1 MATTTRSWNTT
12 ELKEKAKTHLLHSV
26 SNLKQVREHGPLVL
40 ANGEG
45 VYLWDTDG
53 KRYIDGFAG
62 LWNVNI
68 GHGRSELGRAMA
80 EQVDEVAFVPTFF
93 GLAAP
98 RTIELAARLGALFPG
113 SINHFNFT
121 SGGSESIET
130 ALKIARYYWFLQ
142 GRADKIKILS
152 RNMAYHGIA
161 MGALAATGI
170 PAYHQGFGPATPG
183 FIHLTAPY
191 AYRNAVGL
199 GGEEF
204 VDKLIEELEQTIAR
218 EGAETI
224 AAMVGEPVQGAGGVV
239 PPPASYWPRV
249 AETLKKHD
257 ILLIADEVICGF
269 GRTGTM
275 FGHVTYDYSP
285 DIAAFAKGITS
296 GYVPLGGVGVT
307 DAIWDVLSEPDK
319 LFMHGFTY
327 SGHPVAC
334 AAALVNLDIIEG
346 ERLPENAGVQG
357 ARLLEGLKKEL
368 GDHPHVG
375 EIRGKGLMVII
386 EMVNDRESKAK
397 FDPALNIGGKLQA
410 ATRERGLIVRANND
424 GIAFAPPLIISADE
438 VDAVIDATAGAIHA
452 TLG

>member
-1 MATTTRSWNTT
+1 MASVTKTWNTA
-12 ELKEKAKTHLLHSV
+12 ELKAQGKAHLLNSL
-26 SNLKQVREHGPLVL
+26 SNLKLVRENGPLVIGR
-40 ANGEG
+40 GEG

-53 KRYIDGFAG
+53 KQYIDGFAG

-68 GHGRSELGRAMA
+68 GHGRVELGQAML
-80 EQVDEVAFVPTFF
+80 EQVEEVAFVPTFF

-98 RTIELAARLGALFPG
+98 ATIELAARLGGMFPG
-113 SINHFNFT
+113 KINHFNFT

-130 ALKIARYYWFLQ
+130 ALKIARYYWFLK
-142 GRADKIKILS
+142 GKADKVKILS

-183 FIHLTAPY
+183 FVHLSAPY
-191 AYRNAVGL
+191 AYRNGEGL
-199 GGEEF
+199 SETEF
-204 VDKLIEELEQTIAR
+204 VDKLVEELEQTIAR

-239 PPPASYWPRV
+239 PPPVSYWPRMIEV
-249 AETLKKHD
+249 LKKHN

-275 FGHVTYDYSP
+275 FGHLTYGYEP
-285 DIAAFAKGITS
+285 DLAAFAKGITS

-307 DAIWDVLSEPDK
+307 DEIWDVLSEPDR

-334 AAALVNLDIIEG
+334 NAALANLDIIEN
-346 ERLPENAGVQG
+346 EKLPENAAVMGDRLIERLKVQ
-357 ARLLEGLKKEL
+357 L
-368 GDHPHVG
+368 GDHPNVG
-375 EIRGKGLMVII
+375 DIRGKGLMVIV
-386 EMVNDRESKAK
+386 ETVADRGTKAK
-397 FDPALNIGGKLQA
+397 LDAALNYGGKLQA
-410 ATRERGLIVRANND
+410 ATRKNGAIVRANND
-424 GIAFAPPLIISADE
+424 GIAFAPPLIITAEQVDTL
-438 VDAVIDATAGAIHA
+438 VDAVTASVGEVF
-452 TLG
+452 G